1 MLLTQFSFAL
11 SRRAPEL
18 VKKGIRKGVTEALP
32 AGYDVDTDFTPRY
45 DPWDQRLC
53 LVPDGD
59 LFAAISAGRA
69 DVVTD
74 TIETF
79 TETGIRLASGIE
91 LEADIVVTA
100 TGLAMQLL
108 GGITLDVDGTKVV
121 PGESVAYKGIMLCG
135 VPNLATTFGYTNAS
149 WTLKAD
155 LTAEYVCR
163 LLDLMDERGMRQCT
177 PLPPDPALPDRA
189 VHRLLLGVRDPGGGR
204 PPEAGGHHAVAPPP
218 ELPARHLAAAL
229 RQGRRRPG
237 AVQPGPGRRPGGHTR
252 LSVAGRPD
260 AGPRLRS

>member
-1 MLLTQFSFAL
+1 MLLTQFSFVL
-11 SRRAPEL
+11 SRRRPDL
-18 VKKGIRKGVTEALP
+18 VKQGIRKGVVEALP
-32 AGYDVDTDFTPRY
+32 EGYDVDTDFAPRY
-45 DPWDQRLC
+45 NPWDQRLC

-59 LFAAISAGRA
+59 LFEAISAGRA

-74 TIETF
+74 TIDTF
-79 TETGIRLASGIE
+79 TETGIRLTSGRE

-121 PGESVAYKGIMLCG
+121 PGETVAYKGIMLCG

-163 LLDLMDERGMRQCT
+163 LLDLMDARGMRQCT
-177 PLPPDPALPDRA
+177 PLSPDPRQPIEPFIDFSSGYVTR
-189 VHRLLLGVRDPGGGR
+189 
-204 PPEAGGHHAVAPPP
+204 
-218 ELPARHLAAAL
+218 AAADLPKQGATTPWRLHQNYL
-229 RQGRRRPG
+229 RDTWLLRFAKVDDQL
-237 AVQPGPGRRPGGHTR
+237 AMSNPGPAA
-252 LSVAGRPD
+252 SA
-260 AGPRLRS
+260 PRVPSAATA